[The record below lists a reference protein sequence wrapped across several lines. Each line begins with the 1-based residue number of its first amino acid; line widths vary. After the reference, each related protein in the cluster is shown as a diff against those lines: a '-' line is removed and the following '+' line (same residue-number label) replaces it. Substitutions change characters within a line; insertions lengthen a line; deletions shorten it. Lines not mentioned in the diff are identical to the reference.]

1 MIFLSVDGRDLLYA
15 KSKTN
20 VNVDTWKDA
29 FYFYAETNP
38 LGVIGS
44 FISDN
49 YKKLPD
55 YYRYKHRF
63 FLYALDCEVMY
74 QILLA
79 MSEQKDVQ
87 LKMYDL
93 HSDNLEFTVHPM
105 KFIVQRLMREKR
117 NGTIEKVDEHHYTFS
132 IDVFDAKEI
141 IPWIRSFIGRIVH
154 LECSNPD
161 VTKKFYQ
168 DVQSVYEQYNRGDT
182 DDFQ

>member
-1 MIFLSVDGRDLLYA
+1 MGEYKQIEHL
-15 KSKTN
+15 
-20 VNVDTWKDA
+20 
-29 FYFYAETNP
+29 EM
-38 LGVIGS
+38 VI
-44 FISDN
+44 
-49 YKKLPD
+49 YVE
-55 YYRYKHRF
+55 YYEY
-63 FLYALDCEVMY
+63 
-74 QILLA
+74 
-79 MSEQKDVQ
+79 
-87 LKMYDL
+87 
-93 HSDNLEFTVHPM
+93 
-105 KFIVQRLMREKR
+105 FIVQRLMREKR

>member
-93 HSDNLEFTVHPM
+93 HSDNLEFTVHLM
-105 KFIVQRLMREKR
+105 KLYISTQNGRQYLLAWDDVRNRPWFYRLDNIIKIKIQDRIDKEDTFTVQENYEKNTR
-117 NGTIEKVDEHHYTFS
+117 T
-132 IDVFDAKEI
+132 
-141 IPWIRSFIGRIVH
+141 
-154 LECSNPD
+154 
-161 VTKKFYQ
+161 
-168 DVQSVYEQYNRGDT
+168 
-182 DDFQ
+182 